1 MSQGRVGS
9 VFSESAYQDAN
20 HDMIALPQDI
30 SIEGS
35 LDQGIE
41 LAPGEIIIQ

>member
-1 MSQGRVGS
+1 
-9 VFSESAYQDAN
+9 
-20 HDMIALPQDI
+20 MIALPEDI